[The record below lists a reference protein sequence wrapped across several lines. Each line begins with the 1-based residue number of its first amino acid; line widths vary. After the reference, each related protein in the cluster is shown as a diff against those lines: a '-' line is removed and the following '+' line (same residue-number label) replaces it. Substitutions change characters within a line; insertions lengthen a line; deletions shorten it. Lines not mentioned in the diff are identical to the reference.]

1 MPTCN
6 RLAVS
11 YKDSTCKP
19 SSSTFIRRGKAHQKD
34 RLDRPNTTKID
45 GTEPDRLDKRSR
57 LIGDFHHE
65 EYNLATNS
73 T

>member
-1 MPTCN
+1 M
-6 RLAVS
+6 S

-19 SSSTFIRRGKAHQKD
+19 VPSNFIRRGKAHQE
-34 RLDRPNTTKID
+34 RRTKTD
-45 GTEPDRLDKRSR
+45 GTEPDRLDKSNKGNRR
-57 LIGDFHHE
+57 VVPQYGDFHHE